1 MKTEEAKAAKGK
13 NKIIVSVIVLVAI
26 LIGAVVSFGFTSG
39 KAQDMIA
46 NFSKEEVIETTV
58 PLEEFLI
65 NLDSGESAKR
75 NFLKIEISLYST
87 KEGAEELLNAN
98 VAELRDTVISVLRKK
113 TVDTIFIE
121 EEASNLVI
129 KKELMEA
136 INQKLETDVVNDI
149 YITNIVTQ

>member
-13 NKIIVSVIVLVAI
+13 NKIMVSVIVLVAI

-65 NLDSGESAKR
+65 NLDSGESAKK
-75 NFLKIEISLYST
+75 NFLKIELALYST
-87 KEGAEELLNAN
+87 EEGADELLNAN
-98 VAELRDTVISVLRKK
+98 VPQIRDTIISVLRKK
-113 TVDTIFIE
+113 TVGTVFE
-121 EEASNLVI
+121 EEENSNLKM
-129 KKELMEA
+129 KKELMDA
-136 INQKLETDVVNDI
+136 INQKLDTDVVNDI

>member
-75 NFLKIEISLYST
+75 NFLKIEISLHST

-136 INQKLETDVVNDI
+136 INQKLDTDVVSDI

>member
-75 NFLKIEISLYST
+75 NFLKIEISLHST

-136 INQKLETDVVNDI
+136 INQKLNTDVVSDI

>member
-13 NKIIVSVIVLVAI
+13 NKIMVSVIVLVAI

-75 NFLKIEISLYST
+75 NFLKIEISLHST

-136 INQKLETDVVNDI
+136 INQKLDTDVVSDI

>member
-13 NKIIVSVIVLVAI
+13 NKIMVSVIVLVAI

-46 NFSKEEVIETTV
+46 NFSKEEVIEITV

-65 NLDSGESAKR
+65 NLDSGESAKK
-75 NFLKIEISLYST
+75 NFLKIELALYST
-87 KEGAEELLNAN
+87 EEGADELLNAN
-98 VAELRDTVISVLRKK
+98 VPQIRDTIISVLRKK
-113 TVDTIFIE
+113 TVGTVFE
-121 EEASNLVI
+121 EEENSNLKM
-129 KKELMEA
+129 KKELMDA
-136 INQKLETDVVNDI
+136 INQKLDTDVVSDI